1 MEGQKSGNGAV
12 MWGVAVVVVA
22 LIAFGG
28 YKYMNK
34 TAPAVS
40 EAPAALDTTPAVDSV
55 TQTQTSSIYKDGTYS
70 AVGKYNNPGGGE
82 ESINVSVTLSDDV
95 VKDVT
100 VTGNAA
106 RGDSKKYQEK
116 FISGY
121 KTMVVGKK
129 ISDIAL
135 TKVSGS
141 SLTPKGFM
149 DALAKI
155 ETQAKA

>member
-12 MWGVAVVVVA
+12 LWGVAVVVVA

-34 TAPAVS
+34 TAPAVT

-55 TQTQTSSIYKDGTYS
+55 NQTSSVYKDGTYS

-82 ESINVSVTLSDDV
+82 ESINVSVTLGDDV

-121 KTMVVGKK
+121 KTLVVGKK
-129 ISDIAL
+129 ISDVAL